1 MTSTM
6 TQNGQTLP
14 SPLPALG
21 LEDRVLTFSYDEQG
35 IVLDVS
41 VDGGTGGAMNEML
54 KQIMTRAFATVA
66 PMTLSVGESVTL
78 PSAID
83 MPLPG
88 PANAGA
94 LGVAGETRYTLT
106 SVTFDGADRVAHL
119 AVHSTSRVTHKE
131 GAAASA
137 TPPMALDMTM
147 TAEGKTDV
155 NVDRGLILHTELRST
170 IDTSMQPP
178 VPGATVQRMRMRGTV
193 NMVNDLVK

>member
-1 MTSTM
+1 
-6 TQNGQTLP
+6 
-14 SPLPALG
+14 
-21 LEDRVLTFSYDEQG
+21 
-35 IVLDVS
+35 
-41 VDGGTGGAMNEML
+41 
-54 KQIMTRAFATVA
+54 
-66 PMTLSVGESVTL
+66 
-78 PSAID
+78 
-83 MPLPG
+83 
-88 PANAGA
+88 
-94 LGVAGETRYTLT
+94 
-106 SVTFDGADRVAHL
+106 
-119 AVHSTSRVTHKE
+119 VTHKE